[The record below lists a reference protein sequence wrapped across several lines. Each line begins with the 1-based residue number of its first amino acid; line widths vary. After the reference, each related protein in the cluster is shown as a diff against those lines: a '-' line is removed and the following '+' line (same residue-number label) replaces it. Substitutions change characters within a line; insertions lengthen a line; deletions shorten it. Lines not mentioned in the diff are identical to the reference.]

1 MVTNDICLFSY
12 GEIKPWERIW
22 LLMIF
27 VYFHMAKLN
36 RGRENLV
43 TNDIC
48 LFSYGAIKPWERIW
62 LQMISVLFS
71 YGAIKPQERIWLQMI
86 SVYFHMAQLNR
97 GREFGYK

>member
-1 MVTNDICLFSY
+1 M
-12 GEIKPWERIW
+12 EQ
-22 LLMIF
+22 
-27 VYFHMAKLN
+27 LN

-48 LFSYGAIKPWERIW
+48 LFSYGAIKPR
-62 LQMISVLFS
+62 
-71 YGAIKPQERIWLQMI
+71 ERIWLQMI

>member
-12 GEIKPWERIW
+12 GAIKLPGEN
-22 LLMIF
+22 LFMIF
-27 VYFHMAKLN
+27 VYFHMAQLNRGREFVYFHMEQLN

-48 LFSYGAIKPWERIW
+48 FFSYGEIKPW
-62 LQMISVLFS
+62 
-71 YGAIKPQERIWLQMI
+71 ERIWLQMI
-86 SVYFHMAQLNR
+86 SVYFHMAKLNR